1 MTNGEKAVGKA
12 SKITQND
19 KVIMYLQQFG
29 SINPLQALG
38 DLSIMRLASRIS
50 GLKSMGYE
58 TEKRMVT
65 GKNRYGESV
74 SYAEYRLK
82 DEEAEA

>member
-29 SINPLQALG
+29 PINPLQALG
-38 DLSIMRLASRIS
+38 DLGIMRLASRIS
-50 GLKSMGYE
+50 DLKSMGYGI
-58 TEKRMVT
+58 EKRMVT